1 MLVLQQLKVLPA
13 GARFIICDMGNCELV
28 GKIAESDKSI
38 IFDSPYDA
46 EKYNKVY
53 STFKV
58 AELNVTNNAFC
69 NTFIIEVRG

>member
-13 GARFIICDMGNCELV
+13 GSRFLICDLGNCELV

-46 EKYNKVY
+46 DKYNKIY

-58 AELNVTNNAFC
+58 TSLDIADNAFC
-69 NTFIIEVRG
+69 KTFIIEVRG